1 MVFLSCYFYSSIFE
15 LLLWRSNINNTEVIL
30 MNTSTIKKVLSIT
43 AIIVAT
49 SGLSLS
55 ASAEVQPNSVKPP
68 AIQKTVG
75 AMVNI
80 NHATAKDMSISFKG
94 IGLKKAEAIVAWREK
109 NGKFTAID
117 QLLEVKGIGE
127 KILALNKSQ
136 ISL

>member
-1 MVFLSCYFYSSIFE
+1 
-15 LLLWRSNINNTEVIL
+15 
-30 MNTSTIKKVLSIT
+30 MNTFTIKKVLSIT